1 MMLAALLVGAAA
13 GRWGASP
20 AYPPLPPAP
29 ARPGPEATALT
40 EEALRFYAAGQFASA
55 CVRFAEAVEEAPA
68 NASTR
73 TDAGRCFEAWG
84 WRTLSGGRPDEAV
97 LLFRQGLAVMP
108 DDPSLLRAAG
118 LASIHAGRIGEALG
132 TLEAAVR
139 VAPDTQARLLLA
151 RLYDRRDNA
160 ERAVM
165 QLRAIVATEPFHE
178 EARRLLDKV
187 EREHRVEAG
196 FEREAGRH
204 FVLKFAAG
212 TDRLA
217 RRAILSAL
225 EAARE
230 RLVWQ
235 LGATADPV
243 IVILYE
249 RRQFDRVAP
258 SHAWV
263 MGLFDGKIRL
273 PVDQRL
279 PGRAELE
286 RLLIHEYAHAVI
298 HQSSRGR
305 APRWLHEGLA
315 QSLEGRVPPPHL
327 AVSDGMTL
335 EALEQL
341 LCDADPVHAHAG
353 YEIALAVVADLL
365 QRGGMSSMRALL
377 GRLGAGDT
385 LEAAAPVV
393 YGWPVSDLESQ
404 WRRQLGT

>member
-1 MMLAALLVGAAA
+1 MMIATLLMGAAA
-13 GRWGASP
+13 GRWSASP
-20 AYPPLPPAP
+20 AHSPLPPAS
-29 ARPGPEATALT
+29 ARPGPGPAGLT

-55 CVRFAEAVEEAPA
+55 CARFAEAVEEAPA
-68 NASTR
+68 NAATR
-73 TDAGRCFEAWG
+73 TDAGRCFETWG
-84 WRTLSGGRPDEAV
+84 WRTLSGGRPEEAA

-118 LASIHAGRIGEALG
+118 LASIHAGRLGEAVG
-132 TLEAAVR
+132 SLEAAVR

-151 RLYDRRDNA
+151 RLYDSRDDA
-160 ERAVM
+160 ERAVT
-165 QLRAIVATEPFHE
+165 QLRAIVATEPLHE
-178 EARRLLDKV
+178 EAQRLLDKV
-187 EREHRVEAG
+187 EREHGVEAG
-196 FEREAGRH
+196 FQREAGRH

-212 TDRLA
+212 TDASA

-235 LGATADPV
+235 LGTTTDPV

-249 RRQFDRVAP
+249 RPQFDRVAP

-286 RLLIHEYAHAVI
+286 RLLVHEYAHAVI

-305 APRWLHEGLA
+305 APRWLQEGLA
-315 QSLEGRVPPPHL
+315 QTLEGRAAPPRL
-327 AVSDGMTL
+327 AASDGMTL
-335 EALEQL
+335 EALERL
-341 LCDADPVHAHAG
+341 VSDADPVHAHAG
-353 YEIALAVVADLL
+353 YGIALAVVTDLL

-377 GRLGAGDT
+377 GRLAAGESLD
-385 LEAAAPVV
+385 AAVPMV

-404 WRRQLGT
+404 WRQHGT